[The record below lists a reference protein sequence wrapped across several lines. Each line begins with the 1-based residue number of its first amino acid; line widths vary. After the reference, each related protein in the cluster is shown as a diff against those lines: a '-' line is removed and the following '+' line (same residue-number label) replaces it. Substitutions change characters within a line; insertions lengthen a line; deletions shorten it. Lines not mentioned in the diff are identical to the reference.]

1 LLRLARNR
9 NKSKDNLFQIP
20 PVVVE
25 IAPAFIAMLHLK
37 HWGVNK
43 STLPLGKSASSSIE
57 GVPALDFCQ
66 YLQAFVIM
74 VQGRR
79 R

>member
-1 LLRLARNR
+1 
-9 NKSKDNLFQIP
+9 
-20 PVVVE
+20 VVVE
-25 IAPAFIAMLHLK
+25 IAPAFTAMLHLK

-43 STLPLGKSASSSIE
+43 STLPVGKSVSSSIE
-57 GVPALDFCQ
+57 GVLALDFFL
-66 YLQAFVIM
+66 YLQAFAII